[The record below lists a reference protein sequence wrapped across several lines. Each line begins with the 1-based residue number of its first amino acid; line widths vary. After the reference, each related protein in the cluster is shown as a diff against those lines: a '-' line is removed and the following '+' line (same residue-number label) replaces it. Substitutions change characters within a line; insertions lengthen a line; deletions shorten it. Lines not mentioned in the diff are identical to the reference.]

1 MTPFTYSGLP
11 ARVVFGF
18 GTIREIPAEIE
29 KLGLK
34 RVMVLATPQQKESA
48 EKTAAGLGD
57 RSACIFAEAAMHTPI
72 EVTERALLAATE
84 MRADG
89 LLAIGG
95 GSTTGLAKAIA
106 LRTDMPQIVVPT
118 TYAGS
123 EMTPILGETKGGVKQ
138 TQRSMKVLPETVIYD
153 VDLTMSL
160 PAGLSGTSGINAIA
174 HAVEALYAQDGN
186 PIISMMAKEG
196 IRALARALPVIA
208 ATPKDRM
215 ARSDAL
221 YGAWLCGACLGSVG
235 MALHHKL
242 CHTLGGS
249 FDLPHAETHTIIL
262 PHALAYNAPAIPGA
276 MADLSEAMGAKDPA
290 KALFDLAG
298 AVGANR
304 ALKDLGMPRDGIGK
318 AVSLAIANPYWNP
331 RPIEAEGI
339 HALIEAAWEGRPP
352 EPVSHRKAA

>member
-1 MTPFTYSGLP
+1 MEPFSYQGMP

-18 GTIREIPAEIE
+18 GASAQIPAEIE
-29 KLGLK
+29 RLGLK
-34 RVMVLATPQQKESA
+34 RVMVLATPQQKASA

-57 RSACIFAEAAMHTPI
+57 GSAGVFAEAAMHTPI

-123 EMTPILGETKGGVKQ
+123 EMTPILGETKNGVKT

-153 VDLTMSL
+153 VDLTMTL
-160 PAGLSGTSGINAIA
+160 PVGLSGASGINAIA
-174 HAVEALYAQDGN
+174 HAVEALYAEDGN

-196 IRALARALPVIA
+196 IRALALALPTIA
-208 ATPKDRM
+208 QAPRDRL

-242 CHTLGGS
+242 CHALGGS

-262 PHALAYNAPAIPGA
+262 PHAVAYNAPAAPGA
-276 MADLSEAMGAKDPA
+276 MAALREALGVKDA
-290 KALFDLAG
+290 AIGLFDLAG
-298 AVGANR
+298 KVGAAR
-304 ALKDLGMPRDGIGK
+304 ALKDIGMPREGIDK
-318 AVSLAIANPYWNP
+318 AVTLALANPYWNP

-339 HALIEAAWEGRPP
+339 RALIAAAFEGSPP
-352 EPVSHRKAA
+352 GSAPRRRAA